1 MENKSNNL
9 QNGNFESTKFL
20 VVDIEFG
27 GFGAMIDR
35 RRLGLHLGFLSN
47 RCVIFRNSG
56 DVYDNP
62 FIDISKW
69 YLSDIQNNHFKP
81 LDINNLENQNDKFC
95 YFDFMNY
102 WNSPLRNQLQYSSP
116 YKGID
121 FRYYHGF
128 LLSRLKLKS
137 EYEDFY
143 LNKKNNL
150 DIDNSMIG
158 VHVRRGDKIV
168 DCPYIENEIYYYIIS
183 DIKNKTGIN
192 KIYLTSDDSNLVNDF
207 KRDLKDFEIIWD
219 YDENRYGKKEQSN
232 LDLVRSNHNF
242 SKQEALTGIK
252 TIKLLSDCN
261 YIIGQSNAQFSKL
274 SILLSKYRNINNMY
288 YLIDPD
294 TKKIVDWENIK

>member
-1 MENKSNNL
+1 MENKFNNL

-137 EYEDFY
+137 RY
-143 LNKKNNL
+143 L
-150 DIDNSMIG
+150 
-158 VHVRRGDKIV
+158 
-168 DCPYIENEIYYYIIS
+168 
-183 DIKNKTGIN
+183 
-192 KIYLTSDDSNLVNDF
+192 
-207 KRDLKDFEIIWD
+207 W
-219 YDENRYGKKEQSN
+219 
-232 LDLVRSNHNF
+232 
-242 SKQEALTGIK
+242 
-252 TIKLLSDCN
+252 
-261 YIIGQSNAQFSKL
+261 
-274 SILLSKYRNINNMY
+274 
-288 YLIDPD
+288 
-294 TKKIVDWENIK
+294 